1 MYLKETDRCKVVQD
15 ETLWCSQKAMGAL
28 FGVETNTI
36 NYHLKEIYQSEELVE
51 DSTNR
56 KIRIVQQEG
65 QRKVERE
72 KIFYN
77 LDAIISVGYRVQSQ
91 VAIPAAKYLQ
101 L

>member
-1 MYLKETDRCKVVQD
+1 MTNEIQFLLYNVPDGDGQVQVVQD
-15 ETLWCSQKAMGAL
+15 ETLWCTQKARGAL

-77 LDAIISVGYRVQSQ
+77 LDAIISVG
-91 VAIPAAKYLQ
+91 
-101 L
+101 